1 MAKATPFKTNEA
13 GRYETAGLSESD
25 FVRVFNAI
33 KQDQI
38 KNRQSAKNTLQPKRL
53 SRKSVEDLVKI
64 GRKEDGTAFTEA
76 DLKRFAKM
84 RDKYRSRRSGE
95 KGILYAE
102 LIANARQIDI
112 KRASGSS
119 GDGLEI
125 RNARFAKLEQGNVA
139 VYRVKASNKSKH
151 QEHRVRVRLESWEQ
165 EMEQADGE
173 NYKLAVKRAVR
184 GHYSIDCS
192 CGRHQ
197 YWYRYMATVGGY
209 LLGRPR
215 ELSFPKVR
223 NPNLVGTACKHVLLT
238 AKKLQNAS
246 EHARLAVQM
255 EKQAIQVGYTDSGK
269 GSTYTAR
276 KNEKVNERGSQITE
290 RQQEQAKAEFAK
302 YQARKGAL
310 NRKVKENPAAI
321 KKQQQEIKRL
331 KSQVSK
337 QQRKE
342 QQLQKQVN
350 ALKAKQQQ
358 NIKNKLKS
366 QVEAAIGVAV
376 GFGAT
381 RQQAIDSYAKQSGI
395 SKQAIEKALK

>member
-1 MAKATPFKTNEA
+1 MPEVTAFKTTET
-13 GRYETAGLSESD
+13 GRYDTAGLSEKD
-25 FVRVFNAI
+25 FVRVFSAI
-33 KQDQI
+33 KQEQI

-53 SRKSVEDLVKI
+53 SRRSVEDLVKI
-64 GRKEDGTAFTEA
+64 GRKEDGTPFTDA

-84 RDKYRSRRSGE
+84 RDKYRSRRSRE

-102 LIANARQIDI
+102 LIANARSIDR

-125 RNARFAKLEQGNVA
+125 KNARFAKLEQGNVV

-151 QEHRVRVRLESWEQ
+151 QEHRVRVRLESWDEA
-165 EMEQADGE
+165 MEQADGS
-173 NYKLAVKRAVR
+173 NYKLAVKQAAR

-197 YWYRYMATVGGY
+197 FWYRYMATVGGY

-223 NPNLVGTACKHVLLT
+223 NPNLVGTACKHVLLA

-246 EHARLAVQM
+246 DQARLAIQM
-255 EKQAIQVGYTDSGK
+255 EKQAIQVGFTDSGK

-276 KNEKVNERGSQITE
+276 KTDKVSDKGSEITE
-290 RQQEQAKAEFAK
+290 KQLEQAKAEFAK

-310 NRKVKENPAAI
+310 TRKIKENPAAI

-331 KSQVSK
+331 KSQVNK

-342 QQLQKQVN
+342 QQLQKQVEL
-350 ALKAKQQQ
+350 LKVKQQQ
-358 NIKNKLKS
+358 SIKNKIRS
-366 QVEAAIGVAV
+366 QVEAAINVAI
-376 GFGAT
+376 GFGASKE
-381 RQQAIDSYAKQSGI
+381 QAIESYAKQSGI
-395 SKQAIEKALK
+395 SKQAIQKALE

>member
-1 MAKATPFKTNEA
+1 MPKSTAFETNEA
-13 GRYETAGLSESD
+13 GRYETAGLNERD

-102 LIANARQIDI
+102 LLANARQIDV

-125 RNARFAKLEQGNVA
+125 RNARFAKLEQGNVVA
-139 VYRVKASNKSKH
+139 YRVKASNKSKH

-173 NYKLAVKRAVR
+173 NYKLAVKRAAR

-223 NPNLVGTACKHVLLT
+223 NPNLVGTACKHVLLV
-238 AKKLQNAS
+238 AKKLQNTS

-276 KNEKVNERGSQITE
+276 KNEKVNDRGSEITE
-290 RQQEQAKAEFAK
+290 RQLEQAKAEFAK
-302 YQARKGAL
+302 YQSRRSAL
-310 NRKVKENPAAI
+310 ARKVKENPAAI
-321 KKQQQEIKRL
+321 RKQQKEITRL
-331 KSQVSK
+331 KDQVSK

-342 QQLQKQVN
+342 QQLQKQVKS
-350 ALKAKQQQ
+350 LKAKQQA
-358 NIKNKLKS
+358 NIKKQIKS
-366 QVEAAIGVAV
+366 QVEAAISVAM

-381 RQQAIDSYAKQSGI
+381 KEQAISRYAKQSGI
-395 SKQAIEKALK
+395 SQQAIEKALK